1 MTEREDDRT
10 NDGADDLL
18 PVGDGEN
25 AAPRRAASAEFLV
38 TAEAGS
44 EAALREAMDPANQ
57 SFADALKLSYR
68 ILQLGILALVAVFL
82 FSGFQTV
89 EEGDLGVKTRFGAI
103 EGVPGDEQVGPG
115 LHPYW
120 PYPIG
125 EVLVVP
131 QVREVELLRAFWPV
145 AKNVAPSTLPKR
157 AGIDDLRTENEQL
170 RAGLDGYIL
179 TAGGDIAH
187 CEIRASYEIQD
198 AASFLRELSPAM
210 ADQLVTNALE
220 RGMVLAGATFSL
232 TEFID
237 LRDTPNEAVQSRAQE
252 VLDALDSGIE
262 LKSVR
267 IGQRTAPLAI
277 RAQYRDV
284 QVAREEAKEAVER
297 ARQEVA
303 TSFTAVAG
311 EAAYSD
317 LIRLIDD
324 YNNALTGG
332 EIARAD
338 GLLDAIGERF
348 EKRDIGG
355 SSARI
360 INQARAYQSALE
372 TRLSS
377 ELRRIETLA
386 PTYRENPKRFVQRI
400 WLETYR
406 EVFENDQLEVFSI
419 PLGLARI
426 GLSIQSSEDIMQL
439 RRDAELDRKK
449 AAVLQQEGELLQGF
463 QWGRG
468 QIILEGPGRR
478 LERNATGGLGREN

>member
-1 MTEREDDRT
+1 
-10 NDGADDLL
+10 
-18 PVGDGEN
+18 
-25 AAPRRAASAEFLV
+25 
-38 TAEAGS
+38 
-44 EAALREAMDPANQ
+44 
-57 SFADALKLSYR
+57 
-68 ILQLGILALVAVFL
+68 
-82 FSGFQTV
+82 
-89 EEGDLGVKTRFGAI
+89 
-103 EGVPGDEQVGPG
+103 
-115 LHPYW
+115 
-120 PYPIG
+120 
-125 EVLVVP
+125 
-131 QVREVELLRAFWPV
+131 
-145 AKNVAPSTLPKR
+145 
-157 AGIDDLRTENEQL
+157 
-170 RAGLDGYIL
+170 
-179 TAGGDIAH
+179 
-187 CEIRASYEIQD
+187 
-198 AASFLRELSPAM
+198 M

-237 LRDTPNEAVQSRAQE
+237 LRDTPNEAVQALAQE

-267 IGQRTAPLAI
+267 LGQRTAPLAI

-317 LIRLIDD
+317 LIGLIDD

-332 EIARAD
+332 ETARAD
-338 GLLDAIGERF
+338 GLLEAIGERF
-348 EKRDIGG
+348 ENRDVGG
-355 SSARI
+355 SAARI

-386 PTYRENPKRFVQRI
+386 PTYHENPQRFVQRI

-406 EVFENDQLEVFSI
+406 EVFENDQLEVFSM

-439 RRDAELDRKK
+439 RRNAELDRKK